1 MAQRESWLRVVM
13 VALGVSAVVIV
24 SSIALVRYQNRGR
37 QVSPG
42 IIMAAD
48 RLVQIP
54 DSVVAPLFD
63 RATFF
68 QRRDEFATALR
79 EGAFSVDSV
88 THFYQSYVMWA
99 RDGLWDTSEVRQLGT
114 YLGFSRP

>member
-1 MAQRESWLRVVM
+1 MPERESWLRVVL
-13 VALGVSAVVIV
+13 VALGVSAVVIL
-24 SSIALVRYQNRGR
+24 SSIALVRFQNRGR

-42 IIMAAD
+42 IVMAAD

-54 DSVVAPLFD
+54 DSVVALLFD

-68 QRRDEFATALR
+68 QRRDQFATDLR
-79 EGAFSVDSV
+79 EGAFPVDSV
-88 THFYQSYVMWA
+88 KTFYQSYVKWA
-99 RDGLWDTSEVRQLGT
+99 RDGLWDTSEVRQLGA